1 MVQRFGPELL
11 TKKPTSGIDI
21 ETTLHHFAIIT
32 YMIEVDKLSRH
43 IHQRFKPYSILLPDG
58 NRKAL
63 LSVVPFLDY
72 DFRLANFPW
81 VSWDFAQTNYR
92 AYVTD
97 TETGENVVWFF
108 GTSLDS
114 WTVNIPR
121 LVWKLPWHRAQ
132 IRFDVQYDRKEGRYE
147 HYRLQTD
154 SQWAKI
160 ELELSDTGN
169 MPDHL
174 LGFTDLESGLVL
186 LTHPLKG
193 YFYRRDGQLG
203 NYSIWYDRL
212 QPTVGYVE
220 RANFS
225 LLESLGLVVSGDLS
239 DIHSVLIQPEID
251 FTIYLP
257 PTSVVSR

>member
-1 MVQRFGPELL
+1 M
-11 TKKPTSGIDI
+11 
-21 ETTLHHFAIIT
+21 
-32 YMIEVDKLSRH
+32 
-43 IHQRFKPYSILLPDG
+43 
-58 NRKAL
+58 
-63 LSVVPFLDY
+63 
-72 DFRLANFPW
+72 
-81 VSWDFAQTNYR
+81 
-92 AYVTD
+92 
-97 TETGENVVWFF
+97 
-108 GTSLDS
+108 
-114 WTVNIPR
+114 NIPR

-132 IRFDVQYDRKEGRYE
+132 IRFDVQYDRKEDRYE

-186 LTHPLKG
+186 LIHPLKG

-203 NYSIWYDRL
+203 NYSIWHDQL

-251 FTIYLP
+251 FTIYLL